1 MKLPVSS
8 QFGRF
13 LLVGGIAAAINVIS
27 RIIYGA
33 CVDYSMSIVLAYL
46 TGMVAAFVM
55 ARRFVFTPG
64 RNSVRRSAAIFTLVN
79 AVALIQTWVV
89 SITLADHVFPTL
101 GIRQHSETMA
111 HIIGVGV
118 PAFTSYIGHREW
130 SFR

>member
-1 MKLPVSS
+1 MKLPVSP

-13 LLVGGIAAAINVIS
+13 LVVGGIAAAINVVS
-27 RIIYGA
+27 RILYGA
-33 CVDYSMSIVLAYL
+33 WVDYSISIVLAYL
-46 TGMVAAFVM
+46 TGMVAAFFM

-64 RNSVRRSAAIFTLVN
+64 RNSARRSAAIFTLVN
-79 AVALIQTWVV
+79 AVALLQTWVV

-101 GIRQHSETMA
+101 GIRQHTETMA
-111 HIIGVGV
+111 HVIGVGV